1 MKLLVQKFGGT
12 SVAEE
17 DARQKAAS
25 KVIRAVQAGWRVVVV
40 VSAIGRRG
48 APYATDTLIDLL
60 RGIDKSVAPAER
72 ELDLVMACGELI
84 STAVFAH
91 TLRTRGHHAVAMTG
105 GQAGIRTDNEHGNA
119 RIRSIDPAALL
130 ELAADGTIA
139 VVAGFQGI
147 TDTGAITTLG
157 RGGSDTTASAIGAAL
172 APHVDEI
179 AVEIYTDVNGVKTAD
194 PRMVD
199 EAKTLRVA
207 SYREVA
213 EMAHQG
219 AKVVHPRAAE
229 IAHIHNVPLWVKS
242 TFDDAPGT
250 LITGQTQAGQET
262 GMRVTGVTHTGKI
275 VYLRFTLPAEFVADK
290 QRIERQI
297 YRMLQG
303 EEIPLYLNVTS
314 ATGFAFAIT
323 KDHLPRVRVLLD
335 GLMIPV
341 EPELNRQGRQNE
353 VFADAK
359 NAEREEENAPKTSS
373 PVGRNFVS
381 PDLAS
386 PASWRFNP
394 PMGRVYL
401 LGLGSWAGFQ
411 AQKKILEATPLFEL
425 HTLEAEMTENCTVV
439 SVIASQFQALP
450 GVMARL
456 LAALARTG
464 VPVYQTAD
472 SAHSISALIPE
483 ADAPSAVR
491 ALHHEFGLSEGG

>member
-1 MKLLVQKFGGT
+1 MLKVLVQKFGGT

-17 DARQKAAS
+17 EARQQAAS

-60 RGIDKSVAPAER
+60 RSIDKSVAPADR
-72 ELDLVMACGELI
+72 EMDLMMACGEII

-91 TLRTRGHHAVAMTG
+91 TLRTRGHEAVALTG
-105 GQAGIRTDNEHGNA
+105 GQAGIHTDGEHGNA
-119 RIRSIDPAALL
+119 RIRSIDPVYILELL
-130 ELAADGTIA
+130 ERNTIA

-147 TDTGAITTLG
+147 TDAGAITTLG
-157 RGGSDTTASAIGAAL
+157 RGGSDTTASALGAAL
-172 APHVDEI
+172 APHVSDI

-194 PRMVD
+194 PRMVS
-199 EAKTLRVA
+199 EARTLRVA
-207 SYREVA
+207 SYQEVA

-229 IAHIHNVPLWVKS
+229 IAHLHNVPLWVKS

-250 LITGQTQAGQET
+250 LITGHEDAEQET

-275 VYLRFTLPAEFVADK
+275 VYLRFTLPETFAGDK

-341 EPELNRQGRQNE
+341 EPDAPRTEL
-353 VFADAK
+353 
-359 NAEREEENAPKTSS
+359 P
-373 PVGRNFVS
+373 
-381 PDLAS
+381 L
-386 PASWRFNP
+386 
-394 PMGRVYL
+394 GRVYL
-401 LGLGSWAGFQ
+401 LGLGSWAGYQ

-425 HTLEAEMTENCTVV
+425 HTLEAQMTENCTVV
-439 SVIASQFQALP
+439 SVIASRFQALP
-450 GVMARL
+450 GIMARL
-456 LAALARTG
+456 LAALARSG

-472 SAHSISALIPE
+472 SAYSISALIPE
-483 ADAPSAVR
+483 ADATTAVR
-491 ALHHEFGLSEGG
+491 VLHQEFGLSAGK

>member
-1 MKLLVQKFGGT
+1 MKVLIQKFGGT
-12 SVAEE
+12 SVAEDE
-17 DARQKAAS
+17 ARQKAAS
-25 KVIRAVQAGWRVVVV
+25 KVIRAVQAGYKVVVV

-60 RGIDKSVAPAER
+60 QNVDKSVAPAMR
-72 ELDLVMACGELI
+72 EMDMMMACGEI
-84 STAVFAH
+84 VSTAVFAH
-91 TLRTRGHHAVAMTG
+91 TLRTRGHDSAALTG
-105 GQAGIRTDNEHGNA
+105 GQAGIKTDTEHGNA
-119 RIRSIDPAALL
+119 RIQSIDPAPLLALL
-130 ELAADGTIA
+130 ERGTIA

-147 TDTGAITTLG
+147 TENGAITTLG
-157 RGGSDTTASAIGAAL
+157 RGGSDTTASALGAAL
-172 APHVDEI
+172 APHVSEI

-199 EAKTLRVA
+199 GAKTLTVA
-207 SYREVA
+207 SYMEVA

-229 IAHIHNVPLWVKS
+229 IAYLHNVPLWVKS
-242 TFDDAPGT
+242 TFDDSPGT
-250 LITGQTQAGQET
+250 LITGQGDAANET

-275 VYLRFTLPAEFVADK
+275 VYLRFTLDPNLTGDK
-290 QRIERQI
+290 SRIERQI

-314 ATGFAFAIT
+314 AAGFAFAIT
-323 KDHLPRVRVLLD
+323 KDVLPRVRVLLD

-341 EPELNRQGRQNE
+341 E
-353 VFADAK
+353 
-359 NAEREEENAPKTSS
+359 AEKPPYPPAPFPPQTEEKGEFGGS
-373 PVGRNFVS
+373 VS
-381 PDLAS
+381 PSPPLAGGGGWGVGGYS
-386 PASWRFNP
+386 PA
-394 PMGRVYL
+394 GRVYL
-401 LGLGSWAGFQ
+401 LGLGSWAGYQ
-411 AQKKILEATPLFEL
+411 AQKRILEATPLFEL

-483 ADAPSAVR
+483 GDAATAVR
-491 ALHHEFGLSEGG
+491 ALHAEFGLSAGA